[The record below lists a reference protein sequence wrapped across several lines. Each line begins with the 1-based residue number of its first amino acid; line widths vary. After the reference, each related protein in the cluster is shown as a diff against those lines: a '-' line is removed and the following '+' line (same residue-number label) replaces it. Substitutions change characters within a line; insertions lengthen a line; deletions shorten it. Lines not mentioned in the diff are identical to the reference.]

1 VERIS
6 QVYGNRRMGALA
18 ALGFASGLPYVL
30 VTAVLQTRLADARQS
45 AATIGLFSAV
55 SLPYAF
61 KFLWAPA
68 MDRFVPPILGRR
80 RGWLLVTQLALVGA
94 IFFMAAVP
102 AAHSLRLLAYA
113 AVLVAFCSASQDIV
127 SDAYRT
133 DILPPEERGAGAA
146 IFTTT
151 YRVALLGASAGMMI
165 LVGKGWLSWRS
176 AYVAAAAAM
185 GVGVVASIF
194 APEPQTPPGTP
205 RTLEDAVVKPLGE
218 LLSRRGALVLLAF
231 VVLFKLPELLA
242 ATMTIPFLKEIGVSS
257 DRIGEI
263 RQGLGIAMLIAGALC
278 GGAITA
284 RLPMRQCLL
293 LFGILGAA
301 SNLGFCLAAH
311 TGAKLGVIAAVIALE
326 NFCAG
331 LVTAGFVAFLMTQC
345 DVRYSAFQ
353 YALLSSLMFFTGV
366 LAGTPAGFLA
376 HWIGWGGFFAAS
388 AALGIP
394 AIMML
399 PWISDSADAA
409 PAETEPIESAFP
421 VMQSARK
428 IA

>member
-1 VERIS
+1 
-6 QVYGNRRMGALA
+6 MGALA

-30 VTAVLQTRLADARQS
+30 VTAVLQTRLADAKQS

-80 RGWLLVTQLALVGA
+80 RGWLLVTQLALIGA
-94 IFFMAAVP
+94 ILFMAAVP
-102 AAHSLRLLAYA
+102 TTNSLRLLAYA

-133 DILPPEERGAGAA
+133 DVLPAEERGAGAA
-146 IFTTT
+146 VFTTT
-151 YRVALLGASAGMMI
+151 YRVALLGASAGLMI
-165 LVGKGWLSWRS
+165 LVGKHLLTWRS
-176 AYVAAAAAM
+176 AYAVAAAAM

-194 APEPQTPPGTP
+194 APEPRTPPGVP

-231 VVLFKLPELLA
+231 VVLFKLPEMLA
-242 ATMTIPFLKEIGVSS
+242 TTMTIPFLKEIGVSS

-301 SNLGFCLAAH
+301 SNLGFCVAAH

-345 DVRYSAFQ
+345 DTRYSAFQ

-376 HWIGWGGFFAAS
+376 HWIGWSGFFAAS

-394 AIMML
+394 AVMML
-399 PWISDSADAA
+399 PWLGESSETSA
-409 PAETEPIESAFP
+409 PANDPAESAFP
-421 VMQSARK
+421 DLQPAGRST
-428 IA
+428 